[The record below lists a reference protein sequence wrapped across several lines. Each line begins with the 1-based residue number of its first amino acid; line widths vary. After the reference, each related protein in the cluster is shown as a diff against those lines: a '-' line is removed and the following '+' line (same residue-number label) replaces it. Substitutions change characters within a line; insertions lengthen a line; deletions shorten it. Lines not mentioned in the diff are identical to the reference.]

1 MVHPPTPP
9 ADRAQT
15 GSAQASKGAQTPQ
28 SPLARVPFLDLRA
41 QYETI
46 RHDID
51 AAMKRV
57 VESGMFVLGPEV
69 SRFEKAF
76 ADYVGANE
84 GVCVNSGTAALQLG
98 LMAIGLEPGDEVIV
112 PANTFIATA
121 EAVIWAGGRPVLVDV
136 REDDF
141 NMDPEALEAA
151 VTPRTR
157 GVIPVDLYGQ
167 PARLDEIQAI
177 AHRHGLFI
185 LEDACQAH
193 GARYK
198 GRTAGSFGRAAAFS
212 FYPGKNLGAY
222 GEGGALVTDD
232 PAVAEKARM
241 LRDHGQSRKY
251 EHALMGHNYRLE
263 GLQGA
268 VLNVKLPHL
277 DGWNDARRR
286 VAGWYR
292 EALAGLDVK
301 LPVEKPDVRHVYHL
315 FVIRVPRR
323 ESFQAFLKDRGI
335 DTLIHYPI
343 PLHLQPALSSLGYR
357 RGAFPVTERLAG
369 EIVSLPIF
377 PELRQEQV
385 QQVARTIGEF
395 LALPPSAR

>member
-1 MVHPPTPP
+1 LAHPPTPP
-9 ADRAQT
+9 ADRAPS
-15 GSAQASKGAQTPQ
+15 GVPVASVPAQ
-28 SPLARVPFLDLRA
+28 ARVPFLDLRA

-46 RHDID
+46 RHDVD
-51 AAMKRV
+51 AAMKSV
-57 VESGMFVLGPEV
+57 VESGMFVLGPAV
-69 SRFEKAF
+69 TSFENAF
-76 ADYVGANE
+76 ASYVGVKEA
-84 GVCVNSGTAALQLG
+84 VCMNSGTAALQLG
-98 LMAIGLEPGDEVIV
+98 LMAIGLEPGDEVII

-121 EAVIWAGGRPVLVDV
+121 EAVVWAGGKPVLVDV
-136 REDDF
+136 SEDDF
-141 NMDPEALEAA
+141 NMAPGALEAA

-157 GVIPVDLYGQ
+157 GIIPVDLYGQ
-167 PARLDEIQAI
+167 PARLDEIQAF
-177 AHRHGLFI
+177 ADRHGLFL

-198 GRTAGSFGRAAAFS
+198 GRSAGTFGRAAAFS

-222 GEGGALVTDD
+222 GEGGAIVTDD
-232 PAVAEKARM
+232 PAIAAKARM

-268 VLNVKLPHL
+268 VLGVKLPHL

-292 EALAGLDVK
+292 ESLAGLPVG
-301 LPVEKPDVRHVYHL
+301 LPEERPDVRHVYHL

-323 ESFQAFLKDRGI
+323 DAFQAALKEQGI

-343 PLHLQPALSSLGYR
+343 PLHLQPALAGLGYS
-357 RGAFPVTERLAG
+357 RGQFPVTERLAS

-385 QQVARTIGEF
+385 QRVGRAVGNFLSSQVEGR
-395 LALPPSAR
+395 

>member
-1 MVHPPTPP
+1 LVHPPTPP
-9 ADRAQT
+9 ADRASAGPT
-15 GSAQASKGAQTPQ
+15 GAPRPAP
-28 SPLARVPFLDLRA
+28 ARVPFLDLRA

-46 RHDID
+46 RHDVD
-51 AAMKRV
+51 AAMKGV
-57 VESGMFVLGPEV
+57 VESGMFVLGPAV
-69 SRFEKAF
+69 SGFEKAF
-76 ADYVGANE
+76 ASYVGVKEA
-84 GVCVNSGTAALQLG
+84 VCMNSGTAALQLG
-98 LMAIGLEPGDEVIV
+98 LMAIGLEPGDEVII

-121 EAVIWAGGRPVLVDV
+121 EAVVWAGGKPVLVDV
-136 REDDF
+136 NEDDF
-141 NMDPEALEAA
+141 NMDPAALEAA
-151 VTPRTR
+151 RTPRTR

-167 PARLDEIQAI
+167 PARLDEIQAF
-177 AHRHGLFI
+177 ADRHGLFL

-198 GRTAGSFGRAAAFS
+198 GRSAGTFGRAAAFS

-232 PAVAEKARM
+232 PAIAEKARM

-268 VLNVKLPHL
+268 VLGVKLPHL

-292 EALAGLDVK
+292 EALGGLAVR
-301 LPVEKPDVRHVYHL
+301 LPEEKPDVRHVYHL

-323 ESFQAFLKDRGI
+323 DAFQAFLKDQGI

-343 PLHLQPALSSLGYR
+343 PLHLQPALQGLGYSK
-357 RGAFPVTERLAG
+357 GAFPVTERLAG

-385 QQVARTIGEF
+385 QRVGRAIGEF
-395 LALPPSAR
+395 L

>member
-1 MVHPPTPP
+1 
-9 ADRAQT
+9 
-15 GSAQASKGAQTPQ
+15 
-28 SPLARVPFLDLRA
+28 
-41 QYETI
+41 
-46 RHDID
+46 
-51 AAMKRV
+51 MKSV
-57 VESGMFVLGPEV
+57 VESGMFVLGPAV
-69 SRFEKAF
+69 TSFENAF
-76 ADYVGANE
+76 ASYVGVKEA
-84 GVCVNSGTAALQLG
+84 VCMNSGTAALQLG
-98 LMAIGLEPGDEVIV
+98 LMAIGLEPGDEVII

-121 EAVIWAGGRPVLVDV
+121 ESVVWAGGKPVLVDV
-136 REDDF
+136 SEDDF
-141 NMDPEALEAA
+141 NMAPGALEAA

-157 GVIPVDLYGQ
+157 GIIPVDLYGQ
-167 PARLDEIQAI
+167 PARLDEIQAF
-177 AHRHGLFI
+177 ADRHGLFL

-198 GRTAGSFGRAAAFS
+198 GRSAGTFGRAAAFS

-222 GEGGALVTDD
+222 GEGGAIVTDD
-232 PAVAEKARM
+232 PAIAAKARM

-268 VLNVKLPHL
+268 VLGVKLPHL

-292 EALAGLDVK
+292 ESLAGLPVG
-301 LPVEKPDVRHVYHL
+301 LPEERPDVRHVYHL

-323 ESFQAFLKDRGI
+323 DAFQAALKEQGI

-343 PLHLQPALSSLGYR
+343 PLHLQPALAGLGYS
-357 RGAFPVTERLAG
+357 RGQFPVTERLAS

-385 QQVARTIGEF
+385 QRVGRAVGNFLSSQVEGR
-395 LALPPSAR
+395 

>member
-9 ADRAQT
+9 ADRSPVGATGASTPAQ
-15 GSAQASKGAQTPQ
+15 G
-28 SPLARVPFLDLRA
+28 RVPFLDLRA

-46 RHDID
+46 RHDVD

-69 SRFEKAF
+69 ARFEKSF
-76 ADYVGANE
+76 AEYVGVKE
-84 GVCVNSGTAALQLG
+84 SVCVNSGTAALQLG

-121 EAVIWAGGRPVLVDV
+121 EAVIWAGGKPVLVDV
-136 REDDF
+136 SEDDF
-141 NMDPEALEAA
+141 NMDPAALEGA

-167 PARLDEIQAI
+167 PARLDEIQAF
-177 AHRHGLFI
+177 ADRHGLFL
-185 LEDACQAH
+185 LEDSCQAH
-193 GARYK
+193 GARYR
-198 GRTAGSFGRAAAFS
+198 GRSAGTFGRAAAFS

-232 PAVAEKARM
+232 LTIAEKARM

-251 EHALMGHNYRLE
+251 EHVLMGHNYRLE

-292 EALAGLDVK
+292 EALAGLPVK

-323 ESFQAFLKDRGI
+323 DAFQTFLKERGV

-343 PLHLQPALSSLGYR
+343 PLHLQPALSNLGYPKGR
-357 RGAFPVTERLAG
+357 FPVTERLAD

-377 PELRQEQV
+377 PELRQDQV
-385 QQVARTIGEF
+385 QRVGRAIGEF
-395 LALPPSAR
+395 VSSASSGR